1 MGKSTVINMY
11 EHIPKKYL
19 QNNIYYNSDKEAP
32 QHPARILICGASGTG
47 KSNLAI
53 NLILKMKCFDKVY
66 LFAKELNEPLYLWL
80 VDTYTA
86 IGKKHGIE
94 TIVYSDKIEDIPNP
108 KDFDKT
114 IQNLVIVD
122 DMITESA
129 KKLQN
134 VSELFSKGRK
144 DNITTMMISQS
155 YTMAPKFLRDQCN
168 YIILKSI
175 RSVTTFKTLISNY
188 SIDYDPKQMYKLYK
202 EATKDMTDFFM
213 IDLGNKD
220 EKMRFRKNYEPI
232 LMHSPNTE
240 HISEVTS
247 KKPKKSPKLF

>member
-53 NLILKMKCFDKVY
+53 NLILKMKCFDKLY

-80 VDTYTA
+80 VDAYTA
-86 IGKKHGIE
+86 IGKKYGIDA
-94 TIVYSDKIEDIPNP
+94 IVYSDKIEDIPNP

-144 DNITTMMISQS
+144 GNITTMMISQS

-188 SIDYDPKQMYKLYK
+188 NMDYEPKQMYALYK

-213 IDLGNKD
+213 IDLQTKD
-220 EKMRFRKNYEPI
+220 EKMKFRKNYEPVN
-232 LMHSPNTE
+232 LNFSQTKQK
-240 HISEVTS
+240 T
-247 KKPKKSPKLF
+247 KKVV

>member
-19 QNNIYYNSDKEAP
+19 QNSNYYNPNKEAP
-32 QHPARILICGASGTG
+32 KHPARILICGASGSG

-53 NLILKMKCFDKVY
+53 NLIREMRCFDKVY
-66 LFAKELNEPLYLWL
+66 LFAKKLDEPLYLWL
-80 VDTYTA
+80 VDTYSA
-86 IGKKHGIE
+86 IGKKHGVE
-94 TIVYSDKIEDIPNP
+94 MIVYSDKIEDIPNP
-108 KDFDKT
+108 KDFDPS

-144 DNITTMMISQS
+144 DNITTMMLSQS

-175 RSVTTFKTLISNY
+175 RSAITFKTIISNY
-188 SIDYDPKQMYKLYK
+188 NMDYEPKQIYALYK
-202 EATKDMTDFFM
+202 EATKKMTDFFM
-213 IDLGNKD
+213 IDLESTD
-220 EKMRFRKNYEPI
+220 EKMRFRKNYDSI
-232 LMHSPNTE
+232 RL
-240 HISEVTS
+240 
-247 KKPKKSPKLF
+247 K